1 LGNRGLA
8 LLLTLALGLAA
19 ATTATGPA
27 PTGLLKLDLLQRPAR
42 RFTLKMDIFRSG
54 ADDGAARPTAGAAQ
68 APPAQ
73 AEVLQRSIAEEIA
86 QSVSYEGFIL
96 KNAKPL
102 ALLNVSGEFF
112 TVGEQESIL
121 DKIRLLKITREM
133 VTIEYDGQPYEI
145 RIKGDQQ

>member
-8 LLLTLALGLAA
+8 PLLALALGLAA
-19 ATTATGPA
+19 ATPAPGPA
-27 PTGLLKLDLLQRPAR
+27 PVELLQLDRLQQPAR

-54 ADDGAARPTAGAAQ
+54 GDNGPARPTANAAG
-68 APPAQ
+68 PTPVQ

-86 QSVSYEGFIL
+86 QSVSYEGFIV
-96 KNAKPL
+96 KNDKPL

-145 RIKGDQQ
+145 RIKGDQP

>member
-1 LGNRGLA
+1 MGNRGLA
-8 LLLTLALGLAA
+8 LLLALALGPAA
-19 ATTATGPA
+19 AAAGPA
-27 PTGLLKLDLLQRPAR
+27 PAELLKLDRLQQPAR
-42 RFTLKMDIFRSG
+42 RFTLKMDIFLGG
-54 ADDGAARPTAGAAQ
+54 ADSAPARPTPGAPQ
-68 APPAQ
+68 PTPAQ

-86 QSVSYEGFIL
+86 QSVSYEGYIV

-145 RIKGDQQ
+145 RIKGDQP